1 MQYWIVEK
9 KNRHAL
15 HGIFESAASAARHLK
30 ETIPVYVARG
40 YFMDKSLT
48 PDCFEIIP
56 APARNKKG

>member
-1 MQYWIVEK
+1 MTYHLVEK
-9 KNRHAL
+9 KNPHAL
-15 HGIFESAASAARHLK
+15 HGVFDSYDRAMRHLK

-56 APARNKKG
+56 APVRRTKA